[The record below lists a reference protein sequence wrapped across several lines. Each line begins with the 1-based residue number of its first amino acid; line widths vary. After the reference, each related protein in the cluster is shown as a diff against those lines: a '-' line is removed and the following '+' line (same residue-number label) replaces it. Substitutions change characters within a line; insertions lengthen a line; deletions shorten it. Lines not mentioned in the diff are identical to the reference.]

1 MKYPIGI
8 QSFADIIQKGFVYID
23 KTDLIYKLVSEGK
36 IYFLSRPRRF
46 GKSLLVSTLKNYFLG
61 KRELFR
67 GLKID
72 ALEKEWA
79 EHPVFVLSFATS
91 DYTQKGA
98 LEQNIEDFVVTAEK
112 QYNVTSVVD
121 DYAIRFRN
129 VLRAAHEKTGRQ
141 AVVLI
146 DEYDKP
152 LLDVMEFDRYV
163 TNADGEKVRLEEHNR
178 GVLKGFYGVFKD
190 ADDHLRFVLLTGVTK
205 FSQVSVF
212 SGFNQPQDISMDP
225 EYEALC
231 GITEDELLTVFDESI
246 HELADKNKVSYEE
259 MVAKLKKRYDG
270 YHFGK
275 RMTDIYN
282 PFSLLNCFRTNE
294 MENFWFASG
303 TPTYLVRLLE
313 HCDENINEMIG
324 KYYSASEFV
333 NYKADT
339 QRPLPMIYQSG
350 YLTIKDYDSDMWQY
364 MLDFPNEEVRSGFID
379 VLAANYFKENREPT
393 TWIREVTMSLR
404 SGDVER
410 LMELMSAQLANIGY
424 EFRRKNDEKE
434 CERHFQYTFFL
445 ILYLI
450 SPYSVLAECHTSR
463 GRIDC
468 VIETPKFIYIIEFK
482 HNGSAKDALQQIKD
496 KGYVAPYAAD
506 PRKIICLGINFS
518 SATGTIDGYEVG

>member
-112 QYNVTSVVD
+112 QYNVTYVVD

-282 PFSLLNCFRTNE
+282 PFSLLN
-294 MENFWFASG
+294 
-303 TPTYLVRLLE
+303 
-313 HCDENINEMIG
+313 
-324 KYYSASEFV
+324 
-333 NYKADT
+333 
-339 QRPLPMIYQSG
+339 
-350 YLTIKDYDSDMWQY
+350 
-364 MLDFPNEEVRSGFID
+364 
-379 VLAANYFKENREPT
+379 
-393 TWIREVTMSLR
+393 
-404 SGDVER
+404 
-410 LMELMSAQLANIGY
+410 
-424 EFRRKNDEKE
+424 
-434 CERHFQYTFFL
+434 
-445 ILYLI
+445 
-450 SPYSVLAECHTSR
+450 
-463 GRIDC
+463 
-468 VIETPKFIYIIEFK
+468 
-482 HNGSAKDALQQIKD
+482 
-496 KGYVAPYAAD
+496 
-506 PRKIICLGINFS
+506 
-518 SATGTIDGYEVG
+518 